1 MYRPYTENNKL
12 FLNSFLLAFGYG
24 IGFHLL
30 LYFLFQREI
39 LPHLPGYRNGL
50 PFDSA
55 WYEEIVRR
63 GYKYYNGAQSNSA
76 FFPMLPLIWKLSH
89 LGPRGMGIL
98 NLIFFSA
105 GFAIFNLLYK
115 LDSQAR
121 FLLLTIPSI
130 YFVWVPYTEALFILF
145 NTIFLF
151 GLIKNKRWAMWAGLF
166 LVSLTRPSCMVLGVA
181 LLFMELLTNSNK
193 SWLIALRKFLID
205 YAIPLLVG
213 LSVFIVYQ
221 YLSTGVWFAF
231 FKAEQNWGG
240 KFSWPTFPLTNPMGH
255 KLLWLDAI
263 ALFLGL
269 VALLV
274 LLKYCINWL
283 IKNTVTKD
291 KLFVLSCLYITGMC
305 LVTLLFSPK
314 WGTNTTNVLDIH
326 RFVFVSPF
334 FWIFFYRYINSS
346 VLYKPIH
353 YVGVLILSN
362 VFWLLFSH
370 YSNIESFL
378 YFNSAS
384 AYLIIYMLLPD
395 KRLMWVPLVIAAINI
410 LLQTQMYEWFFSGYY
425 PG

>member
-50 PFDSA
+50 PFDAA

-151 GLIKNKRWAMWAGLF
+151 GLIKNKRWVMWAGLF
-166 LVSLTRPSCMVLGVA
+166 LVSLTRPTTMVLAPA
-181 LLFMELLTNSNK
+181 LFIMELLANEKKN
-193 SWLIALRKFLID
+193 LFHAVRVFFIN
-205 YAIPLLVG
+205 YAIPLLTG
-213 LSVFIVYQ
+213 LGFFIFYQ
-221 YLSTGVWFAF
+221 YYATGVWFAF
-231 FKAEQNWGG
+231 FKQELNWGRE
-240 KFSWPTFPLTNPMGH
+240 FSWPTFPLGNYYGL
-255 KLLWLDAI
+255 KLLWVDA
-263 ALFLGL
+263 AAMFLGFVCL
-269 VALLV
+269 LLLV
-274 LLKYCINWL
+274 WYGLRWL
-283 IKNTVTKD
+283 VKD
-291 KLFVLSCLYITGMC
+291 IVITDKAMVLSCLYITAVS
-305 LVTLLFSPK
+305 LITLLFSPI
-314 WGTNTTNVLDIH
+314 WGSYTTNVWDVH
-326 RFVFVSPF
+326 RFVFASPF
-334 FWIFFYRYINSS
+334 FWILFHRL
-346 VLYKPIH
+346 VTVKAAYKPLH
-353 YVGVLILSN
+353 YIAVLVLMN
-362 VFWLLFSH
+362 LFWLLFAH
-370 YSNIESFL
+370 YQSLELIL
-378 YFNSAS
+378 YFNSTGF
-384 AYLIIYMLLPD
+384 YMVLYMLLSD
-395 KRLMWVPLVIAAINI
+395 KRVKWVVPAIAGINLI
-410 LLQTQMYEWFFSGYY
+410 LQVSMHQWFFSNIY